1 MSYGIKVQET
11 NDPFIELA
19 ENTISNLV
27 NATLPGTFLADTFYW
42 LRHIPE
48 GFPATG
54 WKAKVRELR
63 REMHECMDTPFE
75 AALGAIVR
83 NFREFLRRSD

>member
-1 MSYGIKVQET
+1 MSYGVKVRET

-27 NATLPGTFLADTFYW
+27 KATLPGTFIADTFYW

-48 GFPATG
+48 GFPGTG
-54 WKAKVRELR
+54 WKAKVRELK
-63 REMHECMDTPFE
+63 REMHECMDVPFE
-75 AALGAIVR
+75 ASLEAIVR
-83 NFREFLRRSD
+83 KNNEL